1 MKAVILAG
9 GLGTRLRPLTFSIPK
24 PLLPVGEKPILE
36 IIITKLKRFGFKEF
50 IFAVGYKAELIETY
64 FQDGSKF
71 DVKISY
77 IREKKPSGTAG
88 SLALLKEQLCFIPRE
103 SFLLMNG
110 DILTNLNFY
119 KFIKYHK
126 DGDFDMTIGTKKI
139 RQKLS
144 YGVMKVNDGYVRKI
158 EEKPVFTYDVSAGI
172 YIMKS
177 SVLHDIPKRGFYT
190 IPQLVRKLISQDK
203 KVGCYYIKE
212 YWLALEQ
219 FHHVEK
225 AKLDTVKWIGK

>member
-36 IIITKLKRFGFKEF
+36 IIISKLKKFGFKEF

-64 FQDGSKF
+64 FKDGSKF
-71 DVKISY
+71 NVKISY

-88 SLALLKEQLCFIPRE
+88 PLALLKKHSCFSPRE

-110 DILTNLNFY
+110 DILTNLKFS

-126 DGDFDMTIGTKKI
+126 DGDFDITIGTKRIKEM
-139 RQKLS
+139 LN
-144 YGVMKVNDGYVRKI
+144 YGVMRVKNKCINSI
-158 EEKPVFTYDVSAGI
+158 EEKPTVSYDVSAGI
-172 YIMKS
+172 YLMKS
-177 SVLHDIPKRGFYT
+177 SVLGELSKRGFYT
-190 IPQLVRKLISQDK
+190 IPQLVKKLISK
-203 KVGCYYIKE
+203 GAKIGAYYIRE

-225 AKLDTVKWIGK
+225 AKLDSIKWIEK